1 MGALTELPPE
11 LLVGWALWV
20 IGGLLLTAW
29 FLRRSASPRTR
40 ELAPPLPQG
49 GGARVSSTHAVAG
62 RNPSGTPGATGRSS
76 SGSPA
81 AAKAPSVVHPPDA
94 FDELRALLDRPED
107 PPRP

>member
-29 FLRRSASPRTR
+29 FLRRGASPRTR

-49 GGARVSSTHAVAG
+49 GGGGLSSTHAGAG
-62 RNPSGTPGATGRSS
+62 RNPPGKTGATGRSLS
-76 SGSPA
+76 ASPA
-81 AAKAPSVVHPPDA
+81 ATKAPSVVPPPDA
-94 FDELRALLDRPED
+94 FAELRALLDRPED